1 MKYEVKI
8 GFMNGSNS
16 FEVGDIIMEAQI
28 PKKSKKWML
37 EQGIIEKYDENAGKK
52 RARNDKGHFIAD
64 DPNTPENEA
73 YEEEE

>member
-28 PKKSKKWML
+28 PKKSKKW
-37 EQGIIEKYDENAGKK
+37 IE
-52 RARNDKGHFIAD
+52 
-64 DPNTPENEA
+64 
-73 YEEEE
+73 